1 MEVIK
6 FSFSASLSLDD
17 TQLGAGL
24 IVSLCAPVNVPVC
37 PAVLVQQRPLLV
49 VRMRLHTLPQL
60 HQQLLAVARRQI
72 PQVVLRGQLHQP
84 AAERDSF
91 QNEVG
96 CATLPDTRYRYWHLY
111 PISVSIPDIGIP
123 DHANIDT
130 DTGVWGVGIN
140 IGTDTP
146 YWYRYRYQSVKV
158 VLEKHAE
165 KCSNNRTSVEKWRY
179 F

>member
-6 FSFSASLSLDD
+6 FSFSASLSLDG

-24 IVSLCAPVNVPVC
+24 IVSLCALVNVPVC

-60 HQQLLAVARRQI
+60 HQQLFAVTRRQI
-72 PQVVLRGQLHQP
+72 PQVVLRRQLHQP

-91 QNEVG
+91 QYEVG
-96 CATLPDTRYRYWHLY
+96 CAILADTRYRYRY

-130 DTGVWGVGIN
+130 DTSMGCR
-140 IGTDTP
+140 
-146 YWYRYRYQSVKV
+146 YQYRYRHPILVSVPIVTVKV
-158 VLEKHAE
+158 VLEKQAE
-165 KCSNNRTSVEKWRY
+165 KCSNNRTTVEKLRY

>member
-1 MEVIK
+1 MELIK

-24 IVSLCAPVNVPVC
+24 IVSLCALVNVPVC

-49 VRMRLHTLPQL
+49 VGMRLHTLPQL
-60 HQQLLAVARRQI
+60 HQQLFAVTRRQI

-91 QNEVG
+91 QYEVG
-96 CATLPDTRYRYWHLY
+96 CAILADTRYRYRY

-130 DTGVWGVGIN
+130 DTSMGCR
-140 IGTDTP
+140 
-146 YWYRYRYQSVKV
+146 YQYRYRHPILVSVPIVTVKV
-158 VLEKHAE
+158 VLEKQAE
-165 KCSNNRTSVEKWRY
+165 KCSNNRTSVEKLRY

>member
-1 MEVIK
+1 MEVVK

-17 TQLGAGL
+17 TQLSAGL
-24 IVSLCAPVNVPVC
+24 IVSLCAPINVPVC

-91 QNEVG
+91 QYEVG
-96 CATLPDTRYRYWHLY
+96 CAILPDTRYRYWYRY
-111 PISVSIPDIGIP
+111 PISVYLIMPISIQILGNGVSVSISVPTP
-123 DHANIDT
+123 H
-130 DTGVWGVGIN
+130 TG
-140 IGTDTP
+140 IGTDTS
-146 YWYRYRYQSVKV
+146 Q
-158 VLEKHAE
+158 
-165 KCSNNRTSVEKWRY
+165 
-179 F
+179 

>member
-6 FSFSASLSLDD
+6 FSFSASLSLDG

-24 IVSLCAPVNVPVC
+24 IVSLCALVNVPVC

-49 VRMRLHTLPQL
+49 VGMRLHTLPQL
-60 HQQLLAVARRQI
+60 HQQLFAVTRRQI

-91 QNEVG
+91 QYEVG
-96 CATLPDTRYRYWHLY
+96 CAILADTRYRYRY
-111 PISVSIPDIGIP
+111 PISVYLIMPISKQIP
-123 DHANIDT
+123 
-130 DTGVWGVGIN
+130 VWGVGIN

-146 YWYRYRYQSVKV
+146 YWYRYR
-158 VLEKHAE
+158 
-165 KCSNNRTSVEKWRY
+165 
-179 F
+179 